1 MNDESVSLSAKALI
15 NFQFPHRNEVLYLMD
30 ENTVKIF
37 EDQALLVLFENQ
49 LVERGADDQLQIDFV
64 QVDSQSI
71 LVDQDEG
78 KFVSS
83 LFVTSSVYGSLRG
96 DWTQSDG
103 NRELDSFVDSVFQ
116 GKVDDFMDALEENS
130 LYFEQLLDNDV
141 STVDQAEESNEGET
155 KNSMISSDSIFITV
169 SLVCITAIVCTACF
183 VYSRRRD
190 NSGKFDAVNS
200 YCAGSNMSRSKPEN
214 MKQIDLES
222 ASISVP
228 SEAHRIYSRSIDS
241 ESMLPPS
248 IISDEGSSNKATDV
262 ESNRVITAN
271 QKDDHGTIGSSG
283 GSSYDFYKS
292 RMNVY
297 PGDESQT
304 TVTTDIGLNPYEPAS
319 KIPSCDPIKENSYS
333 IAAKVVTPSA
343 TLHRNNTSSPFPKK
357 GIQVCTPQEYSTTV
371 QRIKNASTSRS
382 SSPARSSR
390 SAIQS
395 EKNVQVTPQTPTDLK
410 HPISSISPCRNF
422 SNSPSTPLSPPTSVR
437 RSMSKVS
444 HHFSNQ
450 KEGVRSSSSSSS
462 RQRSS
467 SLQPKRKEQE
477 VRPSDRSHSVA
488 PVRLKQRR
496 SFDSGQNPPVFPA
509 VKNSRDI
516 MESSIEKWMQSK
528 SARLRR
534 LSGTQG
540 ESPASSIST
549 QKRSYDLR
557 STLSTDDQSHISNT
571 SSVTYSS
578 QQGLIPNN
586 RKSSSSHLK
595 QAVKSVQYYPPPLD
609 LQSTISNVSREVDKI
624 SIGENSDF
632 KQYCM
637 DIERGPLR
645 VVIDYGEHTNWMPL
659 LYSIKPES
667 PLFGEVQEGDI
678 ILKVDGV
685 GTKGMPA
692 DHLAKLVKHHNKD
705 NPEVDPIICSL
716 VLQSGSDKCHI

>member
-1 MNDESVSLSAKALI
+1 MRISSILLRPSQVLILQQLPVIILLLLSSCITIVLSASVPEPNAQARVQVSRPSLVIVSTVSNQKKNMSTKQVDSAAAARKMNDESVSLSAKALI

-271 QKDDHGTIGSSG
+271 QKDDHGTIGSTG

-297 PGDESQT
+297 PGDE
-304 TVTTDIGLNPYEPAS
+304 
-319 KIPSCDPIKENSYS
+319 
-333 IAAKVVTPSA
+333 
-343 TLHRNNTSSPFPKK
+343 
-357 GIQVCTPQEYSTTV
+357 
-371 QRIKNASTSRS
+371 
-382 SSPARSSR
+382 
-390 SAIQS
+390 
-395 EKNVQVTPQTPTDLK
+395 
-410 HPISSISPCRNF
+410 
-422 SNSPSTPLSPPTSVR
+422 
-437 RSMSKVS
+437 VS
-444 HHFSNQ
+444 
-450 KEGVRSSSSSSS
+450 
-462 RQRSS
+462 
-467 SLQPKRKEQE
+467 L
-477 VRPSDRSHSVA
+477 
-488 PVRLKQRR
+488 
-496 SFDSGQNPPVFPA
+496 
-509 VKNSRDI
+509 
-516 MESSIEKWMQSK
+516 
-528 SARLRR
+528 
-534 LSGTQG
+534 T
-540 ESPASSIST
+540 
-549 QKRSYDLR
+549 
-557 STLSTDDQSHISNT
+557 
-571 SSVTYSS
+571 
-578 QQGLIPNN
+578 N
-586 RKSSSSHLK
+586 RC
-595 QAVKSVQYYPPPLD
+595 
-609 LQSTISNVSREVDKI
+609 I
-624 SIGENSDF
+624 
-632 KQYCM
+632 
-637 DIERGPLR
+637 
-645 VVIDYGEHTNWMPL
+645 
-659 LYSIKPES
+659 
-667 PLFGEVQEGDI
+667 
-678 ILKVDGV
+678 
-685 GTKGMPA
+685 
-692 DHLAKLVKHHNKD
+692 
-705 NPEVDPIICSL
+705 
-716 VLQSGSDKCHI
+716 